1 MHRFSDETAALARSV
16 LDYALERV
24 RMDPPPLDGP
34 KTKDELDV
42 LVGPTVTP
50 EGRGADAALRVFT
63 EVLASA
69 IISADHPRNLAF
81 VPCAP
86 TEAAVLFDLVVS
98 ASCTYGGSWMEAAG
112 AVWAEN
118 EALRWLCD
126 LCGLPGESG
135 GVFLS
140 GGSAA
145 NLSGLVAA
153 RHAWLRDRDRPAGR
167 LAVMA
172 GTEAHA
178 SIAQAAAVMDADL
191 VPVTTSPDGRLLGSD
206 VAAALAGDA
215 GRRVFALVATGGT
228 TNTGVVDD
236 LAGIAAACSE
246 ADVWCHVDAA
256 YGGAALASPRTR
268 GLFDGI
274 EAVDSVTIDPHKWFF
289 APFDCAA
296 LLYRDP
302 AVAREA
308 HTQHAGYLDVLTDRR
323 EWNPSEYAYH
333 LTRRAR
339 GLPFWFSLAA
349 HGTDAYRDAVD
360 ATLDTAAAAAALIAD
375 APHLELVRPP
385 HLSVVLF
392 RRLGWDDGRY
402 HRWSEQVLSD
412 GIAFVTPTRYRGET
426 VLRFCIVNP
435 RTTSDD
441 IDLIVDTLATP

>member
-1 MHRFSDETAALARSV
+1 MHRFSAETETLAHSV
-16 LDYALERV
+16 LAYALERV
-24 RMDPPPLDGP
+24 RMDPPPLDAP
-34 KTKDELDV
+34 KQKDELDA

-50 EGRGADAALRVFT
+50 AGLGADAALHVFT
-63 EVLASA
+63 DVLASA

-86 TEAAVLFDLVVS
+86 TEAAILFDLVVS

-126 LCGLPGESG
+126 LCDLPDGSG

-153 RHAWLRDRDRPAGR
+153 RHAWLRTHERQPGRMSIIAGE
-167 LAVMA
+167 
-172 GTEAHA
+172 EAHA
-178 SIAQAAAVMDADL
+178 SIAQAAAVMDVEVL
-191 VPVTTSPDGRLLGSD
+191 PVATSTDGRLLGSE
-206 VAAALAGDA
+206 VALALAGHGEA
-215 GRRVFALVATGGT
+215 SVFAVVATGGT
-228 TNTGVVDD
+228 TNAGVVDD
-236 LAGIAAACSE
+236 LAGIATACRD
-246 ADVWCHVDAA
+246 AGVWCHVDAA

-268 GLFDGI
+268 ALFDGI

-308 HTQHAGYLDVLTDRR
+308 HTQHAGYLDILTQRH
-323 EWNPSEYAYH
+323 EWNPSDYAYH
-333 LTRRAR
+333 LSRRAR

-360 ATLDTAAAAAALIAD
+360 TTLDTAAAAAALVSEA
-375 APHLELVRPP
+375 AHLELVRSP
-385 HLSVVLF
+385 HLSIVLF
-392 RRLGWDDGRY
+392 RRLGWDDARY
-402 HRWSEQVLSD
+402 HRWSAQVLND
-412 GIAFVTPTRYRGET
+412 GLAFVTPTRYRGET

-435 RTTSDD
+435 LTTVDD
-441 IDLIVDTLATP
+441 IRLILDSMAGS